1 MGACLSIEGDGGW
14 RDMIKG
20 EAPGVQENMKMASA
34 PTLEDSLN
42 DMAMQMFNKPYHELN
57 ELEIEALNE
66 YNSGLM
72 ATGGI
77 AGLRKKYAQGPD
89 VEDVEMMDE
98 EFVGDNELKMEE
110 GVQIGPMAGP
120 DWYIKRIEH
129 LMYLGYGEDEAAEI
143 AYDSDRYYEIVGDPG
158 E

>member
-1 MGACLSIEGDGGW
+1 
-14 RDMIKG
+14 MIKG
-20 EAPGVQENMKMASA
+20 EAPGVQENMKLASA
-34 PTLEDSLN
+34 PTLEDSRN

-72 ATGGI
+72 AKGGI
-77 AGLRKKYAQGPD
+77 AGLRKKYAYGPD

-110 GVQIGPMAGP
+110 GVPIGPMAGP
-120 DWYIKRIEH
+120 DWYIKR
-129 LMYLGYGEDEAAEI
+129 
-143 AYDSDRYYEIVGDPG
+143 
-158 E
+158 